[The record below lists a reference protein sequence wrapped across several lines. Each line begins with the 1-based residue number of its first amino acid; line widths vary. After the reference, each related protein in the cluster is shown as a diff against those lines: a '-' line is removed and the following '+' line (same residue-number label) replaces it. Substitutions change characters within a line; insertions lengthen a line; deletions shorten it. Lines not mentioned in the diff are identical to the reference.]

1 MKVIDI
7 SMDVAP
13 DMAVWTN
20 NDAKR
25 PQFKILRDYAQ
36 GAVARETQ
44 ITMDMHTG
52 THIDAPL
59 HFIEGGRTMESI
71 ALESLVRSVKVLDLT
86 DVEDSISEDD
96 LVELGIEQG
105 DFILFKTR
113 NSFRDD
119 FDMDFV
125 FLNASGTDFLVER
138 GILGVGTDSLGI
150 ERSQE
155 GHETHK
161 GLLGNGIV
169 IIEGLRLAHVV
180 PGTYQMVAAPLK
192 IPNVEAAPARV
203 FLMASEA

>member
-1 MKVIDI
+1 MKIIDI
-7 SMDVAP
+7 SMDVTP
-13 DMAVWTN
+13 DMPVWK
-20 NDAKR
+20 DKESKR
-25 PQFKILRDYAQ
+25 PRFRILRDHAR
-36 GAVARETQ
+36 GDAARETQ

-59 HFIEGGRTMESI
+59 HFVDGGRTMESI
-71 ALESLVRSVKVLDLT
+71 ALESLVGPVKVLDLT
-86 DVEDSISEDD
+86 AVKDSIGHDD
-96 LVELGIEQG
+96 LVDLDIQQG

-119 FDMDFV
+119 FDMEFV
-125 FLNASGTDFLVER
+125 FLNASGTEFLVER

-161 GLLGNGIV
+161 GLLGNGII
-169 IIEGLRLAHVV
+169 IIEGLRLAHVI
-180 PGTYQMVAAPLK
+180 PGPYQMVAAPLK

-203 FLMASEA
+203 FLMAAEG